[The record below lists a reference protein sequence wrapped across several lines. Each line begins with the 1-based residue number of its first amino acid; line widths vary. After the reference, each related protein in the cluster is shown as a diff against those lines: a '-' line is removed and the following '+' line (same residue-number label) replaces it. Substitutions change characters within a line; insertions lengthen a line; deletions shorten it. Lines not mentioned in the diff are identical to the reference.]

1 MKLKPARYD
10 MANGGKPG
18 IHAGI
23 LTQPGILT
31 ACDKTLA
38 RFDKSPAPAVDTMK
52 RVNKLEPS
60 KMSGN
65 KNADFAVVGVFEG
78 QIFLEANEWDA
89 SRGHFQVVTLY
100 LEPDHA
106 LDVAEQLFSC
116 AAVLA
121 GNAGAP
127 G

>member
-1 MKLKPARYD
+1 
-10 MANGGKPG
+10 
-18 IHAGI
+18 
-23 LTQPGILT
+23 
-31 ACDKTLA
+31 
-38 RFDKSPAPAVDTMK
+38 MK

>member
-1 MKLKPARYD
+1 MT
-10 MANGGKPG
+10 NGRKPG

-23 LTQPGILT
+23 LPQLGILT

-38 RFDKSPAPAVDTMK
+38 GFDKSPTPAGDILHRMRK
-52 RVNKLEPS
+52 SEPS
-60 KMSGN
+60 KMSDRN
-65 KNADFAVVGVFEG
+65 NADFAVVGVFEG

-100 LEPDHA
+100 LEPGHA

-121 GNAGAP
+121 GNP
-127 G
+127 GTPA

>member
-1 MKLKPARYD
+1 MLRG
-10 MANGGKPG
+10 MN
-18 IHAGI
+18 
-23 LTQPGILT
+23 
-31 ACDKTLA
+31 
-38 RFDKSPAPAVDTMK
+38 R
-52 RVNKLEPS
+52 LEPS

-121 GNAGAP
+121 GNP
-127 G
+127 GTPG